1 MTVTLPNPNKPLM
14 AFDVN
19 FQTGPPNPTGGARVS
34 INSPSARC
42 FVRQWD
48 VVRGRQY
55 ELNQVQAGA
64 ATLNVVDPLENL
76 NPLNATSPYNTGGN
90 TIAPY
95 RAIGLYCYWPTVG
108 NVFNPMVNPGF
119 DPSFENGTSGFVASG
134 GTTLARSTAQ
144 AFVGT
149 HSLLVTQGGNTSA
162 AWPSVVIPGVP
173 GMTATISVYAYLTGG
188 SSLQIQCPDG
198 TVSSVLST
206 QTTWTRVTVAYAQ
219 VNAQERTVLAGTG
232 TATPTFYLDA
242 FQVEW
247 AASAS
252 AFTTTGPTRYQIFNG
267 YVERYPTSYDM
278 AGTRARHPLQAVDA
292 LAMLSRTNISQS
304 YDATVT
310 ADVPRW
316 YAPLDNTTVPVQ
328 GQVGG
333 VNTDNWIPYN
343 LPNSPYGAVQWGSD
357 TNLDGTSAVVVS
369 QRNPTNPVS
378 SAGNVPNNRTV
389 LEFKGSPLS
398 VSTIGATFEGWF
410 KPVAGGMELMQFC
423 EGFDASSLTPA
434 PGSSILVGNLVN
446 VQSTFAFA
454 LFDQVT
460 SGFEFVT
467 VNSVNP
473 AVSNFADGKWH
484 YYAVTLTN
492 VSGSPGL
499 TLTVDGTEIAVASPF
514 GSARNIGFPIVETD
528 AYSGYGDPVAQMSAA
543 RIAAYASDIG
553 RARRL
558 AHYRR
563 GVGYVNELSGV
574 RVRRLLDQYWGG
586 VTKTADGYLKMAPD
600 FAYNTRTLLDVIQEI
615 QESERGLVY
624 VDRNGTVVFE
634 DRSSRYQNQVPVA
647 VFGENPS
654 GASSTEYP
662 YVQYSA
668 DLDPTYVFTQAN
680 LTRPDNSNF
689 PPRVNATSQAK
700 YGQRILTQTLQTNTD
715 FDLGQA
721 ATFYLHRY
729 ADPKV
734 RISVL
739 TLNPAANPALWPVVL
754 GLEISQRVTVKRR
767 TAALTTSNDYY
778 VEQIHHKADAE
789 TGEWT
794 VELQLSPVFVPSVW
808 VLGDHTY
815 GKLGTGTACVY

>member
-14 AFDVN
+14 AVDVS
-19 FQTGPPNPTGGARVS
+19 FQTGPPNPTGSARVS
-34 INSPSARC
+34 INSPSTRC

-55 ELNQVQAGA
+55 ELDQVQAGA
-64 ATLNVVDPLENL
+64 ATLNIVDPLENL
-76 NPLNATSPYNTGGN
+76 NPLNMSSPYNTAPN
-90 TIAPY
+90 AIAPY

-108 NVFNPMVNPGF
+108 NGFNPMVDPGF
-119 DPSFENGTSGFVASG
+119 DSSFEVGTSGFVASG
-134 GTTLARSTAQ
+134 GTALARSTVQ

-162 AWPSVVIPGVP
+162 AWPSVIIPGVP
-173 GMTATISVYAYLTGG
+173 GMTATISVYVYITSG
-188 SSLQIQCPDG
+188 SVQIQCPDG
-198 TVSSVLST
+198 SVSPVLST
-206 QTTWTRVTVAYAQ
+206 LNAWTRVTVTCTQ
-219 VNAQERTVLAGTG
+219 VNAQERIVFAGTG
-232 TATPTFYLDA
+232 AATPTFFLDA
-242 FQVEW
+242 FQFEW

-267 YVERYPTSYDM
+267 YIERYPTGYDM
-278 AGTRARHPLQAVDA
+278 SGIRANHSLQAVDA
-292 LAMLSRTNISQS
+292 LAMLSRTNITQS

-343 LPNSPYGAVQWGSD
+343 LPNSTYGAVQWGSD

-378 SAGNVPNNRTV
+378 SAGAIPSNRTV
-389 LEFKGSPLS
+389 LEFVGPPLS

-423 EGFDASSLTPA
+423 EGFDASSLSPA

-460 SGFEFVT
+460 SGFQFVT

-473 AVSNFADGKWH
+473 AVSDFADGQWH

-492 VSGSPGL
+492 VGGSPGL
-499 TLTVDGTEIAVASPF
+499 TLTVDGAEIGVASPF
-514 GSARNIGFPIVETD
+514 GSAGNIGFPIVEAD

-543 RIAAYASDIG
+543 RIAAYTFDIG

-558 AHYRR
+558 AHYQR
-563 GVGYVNELSGV
+563 GVGYIGELSGV

-586 VTKTADGYLKMAPD
+586 ATSIAGGYLKMAPD
-600 FAYNTRTLLDVIQEI
+600 FTYNTRTMLDVLQEI

-634 DRSSRYQNQVPVA
+634 DRTSRYQNQVPVA
-647 VFGENPS
+647 VFGENDI
-654 GASSTEYP
+654 P
-662 YVQYSA
+662 YVEYDS
-668 DLDPTYVFTQAN
+668 DFDPTYVFTQAN
-680 LTRPDNSNF
+680 LSRPGNSNY
-689 PPRVNATSQAK
+689 PARVNSASAVK
-700 YGQRILTQTLQTNTD
+700 YGQRILTQTLQCNTD
-715 FDLGQA
+715 FDLAQA

-734 RISVL
+734 RVSTL

-754 GLEISQRVTVKRR
+754 GLEVSNRVTVKRK
-767 TAALTTSNDYY
+767 TAALSTSNDYY
-778 VEQIHHKADAE
+778 VEQIHHQADAE
-789 TGEWT
+789 TGDWI
-794 VELQLSPVFVPSVW
+794 VNLQLSPVFVPTAW
-808 VLGDHTY
+808 VLGDNTY
-815 GKLGTGTACVY
+815 GHLGSGTAPVY